1 MRILRQRFGVRRY
14 RIDRKRPERRTE
26 ENRVAMRK
34 LARALDWLPIQKR
47 RVVHSAVRTT
57 DGSQLPLLADQHDL
71 GMPASNG
78 WRVTRGVSDAL
89 VQAR

>member
-1 MRILRQRFGVRRY
+1 MRRY
-14 RIDRKRPERRTE
+14 RIDRKRPQRKRTE
-26 ENRVAMRK
+26 GNRVAMRK

-57 DGSQLPLLADQHDL
+57 DGSQLPLPADQHDL
-71 GMPASNG
+71 GMPAGSG
-78 WRVTRGVSDAL
+78 WRVTTGVSDAL